1 MFNKMSQF
9 ILVDPSIEGF
19 GGHYFAY
26 ADSILRVIPEY
37 EMEPQ
42 LFTNQKFR
50 CEPRIPYPVTPL
62 FRNTFWE
69 GLAHYY
75 IKQDLGFSGV
85 KSARDLYRLGK
96 WALYGKAQ
104 TEKKRDAFH
113 EDIVRGLG
121 IVSAS
126 GADQVFMPTTS
137 PVELEAICNI
147 VETEINLP
155 KRWHLL
161 FRRDADSF
169 ATANSNV
176 WKLFSRAKDN
186 SKGID
191 VRFYSDT
198 EQLSA
203 EYASR
208 SNCQFRTLPIPHTG
222 GKIKELSSEAFTVSY
237 LGDMRKEKGYQHLP
251 YILKMLQEKY
261 PDFEKINFFIQSN
274 PASAAEKEAIAAAKE
289 IESMHLCNVTQVFEP
304 LSEEEYRD
312 RLSASDLILLPYDA
326 AAYRNRSSGIFAE
339 AIALGIPVIVPD
351 GTWMSS
357 QMRRYFTEGD
367 ANTKFTE
374 IERIPQI
381 VVDVLDNCKVYKKSL
396 SYVSHKWLEFHSSEN
411 LLKLLFNKD

>member
-9 ILVDPSIEGF
+9 ILVDPSIEGL

-50 CEPRIPYPVTPL
+50 CEPGIPYPVTPL

-75 IKQDLGFSGV
+75 IKQDLGLSGG

-169 ATANSNV
+169 AAANSNV
-176 WKLFSRAKDN
+176 WKLFSRTKDN

-203 EYASR
+203 EYSLR
-208 SNCQFRTLPIPHTG
+208 SNCQFQTLPIPHTG
-222 GKIKELSSEAFTVSY
+222 GKIKEFDRESFTVSY

-274 PASAAEKEAIAAAKE
+274 PASAAEKEAIDAAKE
-289 IESMHLCNVTQVFEP
+289 IESMHLCNVTQVYEP
-304 LSEEEYRD
+304 LSEEEYRG
-312 RLSASDLILLPYDA
+312 RLAASDLILLPYDA
-326 AAYRNRSSGIFAE
+326 SAYKNRSSGIFAE

-357 QMRRYFTEGD
+357 QMKRDCDNQTISIFFSDKEELVMLIIKTL
-367 ANTKFTE
+367 ANYKELKKEAVLISGGWRNYHNANKLVE
-374 IERIPQI
+374 I
-381 VVDVLDNCKVYKKSL
+381 LN
-396 SYVSHKWLEFHSSEN
+396 N
-411 LLKLLFNKD
+411 